1 MTTLALTDATN
12 GTTAD
17 ASLVNNNNTALKAVI
32 NGGIDNTNVISSAAI
47 AVSKLAPG
55 SSAQVLTTTAGVPV
69 WATDNTK
76 AVLTTTGDTLYASSA
91 STPARLGIGTTG
103 QVLTVAAGLPSWATS
118 TSGDWTSISATLTYS
133 STDGPT
139 FVCTTSDLTATVA
152 VGARLKLTH
161 SASVKYF
168 IVTAVTST
176 TITLYGGTDYTIS
189 GSAITLPSFSHLKSP
204 LGFPLSAI
212 KWTEQTL
219 NTSDASQGTPSA
231 GTWYNLG
238 SISLSIPIGA
248 WKVYYA
254 AHGLCS
260 ASSGT
265 VTDMQTTLSTGSTSQ
280 SDDTMTSGFMQQN
293 GAGGTVPA
301 ARNAVTKQ
309 GTLLLATKT
318 SYYLNAKTRQPNQ
331 SNIQFDGSTI
341 ATTVIRAVSDYL

>member
-1 MTTLALTDATN
+1 MATDAT
-12 GTTAD
+12 GTPSTLGIRKLATGD
-17 ASLVNNNNTALKAVI
+17 APSI
-32 NGGIDNTNVISSAAI
+32 NGINGMVDDIDTLVGARI
-47 AVSKLAPG
+47 
-55 SSAQVLTTTAGVPV
+55 
-69 WATDNTK
+69 TK
-76 AVLTTTGDTLYASSA
+76 ALVTTTGDLIYASGA
-91 STPARLGIGTTG
+91 STPARLAIGSAS
-103 QVLTVAAGLPSWATS
+103 QVLTVSGGLPSWATS
-118 TSGDWTSISATLTYS
+118 TAGDWTSISATLTYS

-168 IVTAVTST
+168 IVTAISST

-189 GSAITLPSFSHLKSP
+189 GSAITLPSFSHLRTP
-204 LGFPLSAI
+204 LGFPLSPI

-219 NTSDASQGTPSA
+219 DTTDAAQATPTA
-231 GTWYNLG
+231 ATWYNLG

-248 WKVYYA
+248 WNVYYA

-260 ASSGT
+260 ATSGT
-265 VTDMQTTLSTGSTSQ
+265 VTDMQATLSTANNTQ
-280 SDDTMTSGFMQQN
+280 SDATMTSGFMQQN

-301 ARNAVTKQ
+301 ARNSVFKQ
-309 GTLLLATKT
+309 GKLLLTAKT

-331 SNIQFDGSTI
+331 SNIQFDGGTI

>member
-17 ASLVNNNNTALKAVI
+17 ASLVNNNNTATKAVV
-32 NGGIDNTNVISSAAI
+32 NGNLDNANLSAGAAI
-47 AVSKLAPG
+47 AASKLAGYPTDATKFLSG
-55 SSAQVLTTTAGVPV
+55 DGTWVVP
-69 WATDNTK
+69 A
-76 AVLTTTGDTLYASSA
+76 
-91 STPARLGIGTTG
+91 
-103 QVLTVAAGLPSWATS
+103 
-118 TSGDWTSISATLTYS
+118 SGDWTSISATLTYS

-168 IVTAVTST
+168 IVTAISST

-189 GSAITLPSFSHLKSP
+189 ASAITLPSFSHLRTP
-204 LGFPLSAI
+204 LGFPLSPI
-212 KWTEQTL
+212 KWTAQTL
-219 NTSDASQGTPSA
+219 DTSDAAQATPSA

-248 WKVYYA
+248 WNVYYEA
-254 AHGLCS
+254 NVLCS
-260 ASSGT
+260 ATSGT
-265 VTDMQTTLSTGSTSQ
+265 VTDMQATLSTANNSQ
-280 SDDTMTSGFMQQN
+280 SDATMTSGFMQQN

-301 ARNAVTKQ
+301 ARSSVFRQ
-309 GTLLLATKT
+309 GKLLLTAKT